1 MFSNREEALVQVS
14 ELLRRAGF
22 YLFDVHHVRPTPF
35 DLIARRDS
43 TLLLLKV
50 LKNADALGP
59 DDASLLRLVAQAM
72 GAVPIVVGGT
82 SGPHALE
89 SGILYSRHGV
99 VILSLETL
107 VEYLAEGIPPILV
120 SGPGGK
126 FARVDGRQLRRTR
139 EVRGLSLAAVADA
152 AGVSRR
158 TIQLYEEGAGAD
170 LSILDRLERFLAVQL
185 AIPLDPFAEGVVG
198 PYRGSPEEDRPLP
211 SPPARGPTQRAASQR
226 GPLPPA
232 LAEELNERGWDLII
246 TLRTPFDVLARD
258 ERHREERVLIGVGDL
273 QSAERR
279 SRLLFHVARVAE
291 GESLFVVPDRRSRT
305 NMEGVPLVSYQEL
318 RQHAGPEE
326 LRELLRERRRR
337 P

>member
-1 MFSNREEALVQVS
+1 MFSNREEGLARIA
-14 ELLRRAGF
+14 ELLHRAGF

-59 DDASLLRLVAQAM
+59 DEAALLRLVAEAM
-72 GAVPIVVGGT
+72 GAVALVVGGT
-82 SGPHALE
+82 SGPNELE
-89 SGILYSRHGV
+89 PGILYSRHGV
-99 VILSLETL
+99 VIVSLETL
-107 VEYLAEGIPPILV
+107 TEYLTKGIPPILV

-126 FARVDGRQLRRTR
+126 FARIDGRQLRRAR
-139 EVRGLSLAAVADA
+139 EERGLSLAAVADV

-158 TIQLYEEGAGAD
+158 TIQLYEEGTGAD
-170 LSILDRLERFLAVQL
+170 LTVLDRLERFLSVQL
-185 AIPLDPFAEGVVG
+185 AIPLDPFSEGVVVS
-198 PYRGSPEEDRPLP
+198 YRSSPEEERP
-211 SPPARGPTQRAASQR
+211 PTRAK
-226 GPLPPA
+226 GPLPAA

-246 TLRTPFDVLARD
+246 TLKTPFDVLARE
-258 ERHREERVLIGVGDL
+258 ERRREERVLIGVGDL

-291 GESLFVVPDRRSRT
+291 GQSLFVVPERRSRT
-305 NMEGVPLVSYQEL
+305 NVDGVPLVSFQEL
-318 RQHAGPEE
+318 RRHAGPEE
-326 LRELLRERRRR
+326 LRELLRERRKR